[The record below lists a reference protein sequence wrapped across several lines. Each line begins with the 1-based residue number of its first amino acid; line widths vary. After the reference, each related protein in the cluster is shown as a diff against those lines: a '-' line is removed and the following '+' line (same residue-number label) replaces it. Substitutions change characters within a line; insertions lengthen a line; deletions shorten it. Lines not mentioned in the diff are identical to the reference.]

1 MLLTDAT
8 PSPSP
13 RRLSDDTQR
22 QLLARYQRS
31 DPTQRAFCAQV
42 GIPVS
47 TLQWWLVKT
56 RRQAARDT
64 PVTFTEV
71 SLPAVAQAQADRGV
85 GTPWAVEIRTDHGV
99 TLRLREPVAPADLVA
114 LLRGARC

>member
-1 MLLTDAT
+1 MLLTDAP

-31 DPTQRAFCAQV
+31 DLTQRAFCEQV

-64 PVTFTEV
+64 PLTFTEV
-71 SLPAVAQAQADRGV
+71 SLPEVAQPDRGV
-85 GTPWAVEIRTDHGV
+85 GTPWAVEIRTDRGV

-114 LLRGARC
+114 LLHGVRC